1 MPLGA
6 ASAIEVALP
15 RPPTKMRL
23 LSPELR
29 SAIEEKQ
36 LATKRAAKT
45 AHGEPAEQ
53 DVIREARKI
62 ESQGGVGG
70 HGAGHGPWA
79 SSAPGYGA
87 QGAYGPHAG
96 AYGYGSQRGWP
107 GAHGPPRQR
116 FAHPGQH
123 LHDGPRGVHHGRAAS
138 AGAAG
143 PGQAQSNNGQMV
155 DVVPWNGRMEEG
167 PCDPESV
174 FEVRAKVRD
183 LAPHLLSSGCEKY
196 VMDADKML
204 NNLPT
209 DFASDMVPACKND
222 YLVKSAAKTVYD
234 VERCAQVAMARAE
247 HMNEEDK
254 VEMEKILDELRVAR
268 TRVLVPVNGYASPA
282 SFPGHAHMSAKEWR
296 EFDHSGSAGQ
306 SASHWGKGPHSLP
319 QSGHHHGFGGGAPPM
334 GDSYGH
340 PPQPAAPFHPGGP
353 PPGMMEADLT
363 PKQQEIRD
371 AIVNAQKLAKDK
383 VDKEGY
389 MRVGPI
395 KTGPGPMPPAPKMP
409 VFQEP
414 GPSLDN
420 SEVPVH
426 LPVWSKDQLV
436 PPAMAMCPWLACSA
450 LAFLEVPQLKPGRRR
465 RFKLAVDFFG

>member
-1 MPLGA
+1 
-6 ASAIEVALP
+6 
-15 RPPTKMRL
+15 MRL
-23 LSPELR
+23 LPGRSSPKEVLVDMVLDMAHGLPVLQAMELKEHMDHMLGLMATDHKEDGQERTVLQDSALRTLDNTYMMDHGGSTMVVLRPLARQAQGKLNRTMDRWWMWFLGTDRWGKDPVILKAFSRSGQRFGDLESQRNMFCGMAMAKEHGLPARACLFGTAQLLEKAAFLR
-29 SAIEEKQ
+29 SE
-36 LATKRAAKT
+36 L
-45 AHGEPAEQ
+45 
-53 DVIREARKI
+53 
-62 ESQGGVGG
+62 
-70 HGAGHGPWA
+70 
-79 SSAPGYGA
+79 
-87 QGAYGPHAG
+87 
-96 AYGYGSQRGWP
+96 
-107 GAHGPPRQR
+107 
-116 FAHPGQH
+116 
-123 LHDGPRGVHHGRAAS
+123 
-138 AGAAG
+138 
-143 PGQAQSNNGQMV
+143 
-155 DVVPWNGRMEEG
+155 
-167 PCDPESV
+167 
-174 FEVRAKVRD
+174 RD

-234 VERCAQVAMARAE
+234 VERCA
-247 HMNEEDK
+247 
-254 VEMEKILDELRVAR
+254 
-268 TRVLVPVNGYASPA
+268 
-282 SFPGHAHMSAKEWR
+282 
-296 EFDHSGSAGQ
+296 Q

-450 LAFLEVPQLKPGRRR
+450 LAFLEVTKWREGFSILQIYLDQHTN
-465 RFKLAVDFFG
+465 A